1 MRPARPTVSAGPV
14 NNVRTTTRSV
24 RHFDID
30 TGRSFTGFRAAYEA
44 AVPHFDRL
52 EAIGVTLSK
61 SGWDAIQR
69 LSDVTAINGFV
80 NFFTFDPSPVMAVHG
95 HTGHAVTYLAGNI
108 VQAEPGF
115 GIDPSCFLYI
125 PLRVAITEAPR
136 RPGPPQLRS
145 PPRPVQRPGQRGAGT
160 GRGHVHRPVGATA
173 RDPRRTARARRAH
186 RRCLHGI
193 AAAGRRAHRRR
204 PGASWRRLAARIG
217 RPCAAWSHRGPPG
230 RSLGDAR
237 ISGTA
242 QGIEAIIAKATAIT
256 SSGVHIDVEHILAGW
271 QGASFV
277 LHNTADAGDGR
288 HLDQYLVSTLNV
300 TGAQVDRIETFLT
313 EPSKIG
319 AYLGR

>member
-1 MRPARPTVSAGPV
+1 MPQGRPIGSADPV

-95 HTGHAVTYLAGNI
+95 NTGHAVTYLAGNI

-125 PLRVAITEAPR
+125 PLRVAITEAPGGVAHLSFDH
-136 RPGPPQLRS
+136 PIDLFNGLANAALGPVADTFTAQWAHLLEILEL
-145 PPRPVQRPGQRGAGT
+145 PVPAELT
-160 GRGHVHRPVGATA
+160 
-173 RDPRRTARARRAH
+173 
-186 RRCLHGI
+186 
-193 AAAGRRAHRRR
+193 AAASPASPLPEDELIGVGRRF
-204 PGASWRRLAARIG
+204 LAALG
-217 RPCAAWSHRGPPG
+217 GQDWEAM
-230 RSLGDAR
+230 RSLVTPRATWAFPGDAR

-300 TGAQVDRIETFLT
+300 TAGQVDRIETFLT

-319 AYLGR
+319 AYFGR